1 MLRKYDT
8 DSLTD
13 SRDSYL
19 DDTDNDYINYIVVCK
34 YPAGITSDRYAM
46 TDWRGLG
53 GTRIIFKINVWGVKN
68 PEDKE

>member
-1 MLRKYDT
+1 MVRKYDN
-8 DSLTD
+8 DSLID
-13 SRDSYL
+13 VSENYL
-19 DDTDNDYINYIVVCK
+19 DDHNDYINYIVICK
-34 YPAGITSDRYAM
+34 YPREASDRYAM